1 MKTLKITLSILLF
14 VHIFS
19 SVKFNLLGLGELK
32 AKDGVTNLN
41 SLGEFVIHEQ
51 GHELIRS
58 LDKPYFDFLN
68 FYNAYT
74 GTNRGYSFFSPNVS
88 PVKAEFVF
96 YSGKNKVLVPLQ
108 NAESK
113 SKLVVATYFLL
124 SYINDEKTRNN
135 ILRSIAARL
144 FSLNPNVSVMRV
156 YLDLSKFEPL
166 GAAVDSG
173 NYIQTKRINAFTIT
187 RNQNGTNK

>member
-68 FYNAYT
+68 FYNA
-74 GTNRGYSFFSPNVS
+74 
-88 PVKAEFVF
+88 
-96 YSGKNKVLVPLQ
+96 
-108 NAESK
+108 
-113 SKLVVATYFLL
+113 
-124 SYINDEKTRNN
+124 
-135 ILRSIAARL
+135 
-144 FSLNPNVSVMRV
+144 
-156 YLDLSKFEPL
+156 
-166 GAAVDSG
+166 
-173 NYIQTKRINAFTIT
+173 
-187 RNQNGTNK
+187 